1 MSTFTI
7 KHLRNSTL
15 SGTEAAFTKDNVLLG
30 RREGADVLFDAH
42 RDPLVSGAHAEV
54 RIVSGRPVVQ
64 DLGSSNGT
72 FVNGTRITAATPL
85 NQGDTVTLGAGGP
98 EFAVVL
104 PPTPAPTTPAA
115 PPAPPATPE
124 VARTIA
130 APRRAPAPAK
140 PGLTQAEP
148 APAAQGDSSL
158 APVARAGGTGA
169 SPTKGP
175 GMNTIMRIVG
185 QATARERKRT
195 IVIASCITLV
205 LVTVV
210 SIFVY
215 NSVPRA
221 KDGPP
226 PGEVVLGRILPSVYV
241 VMIRT
246 ETGGAASYSPQGTAW
261 SLRKGELG
269 TNAHVAEIF
278 NELGAGETL
287 IARPHTPSGKEPA
300 DLRIAGVTLHPG
312 YTRHLELIR
321 EVLPFSTADSA
332 FLDTIRA
339 CDVGLLHI
347 EPADQDKQAPVLT
360 LATDEEIARVSSG
373 SRLYSAGF
381 PSENIT
387 QQSWDRPT
395 ATGVSG
401 IVSKKTDV
409 FLGSGASEADNLTY
423 TYQFETAGGGSGS
436 PVVNEYG
443 KVFGLLSAIN
453 NAGFMGRGRVA
464 VGGTSYGPRVDVLR
478 ELLDKTADERQTART
493 ERWRARLKTLYEQ
506 GITNPVPLARYL
518 ARFIAD
524 REQWT
529 MRSSPLFADPAYT
542 TLKPGEAA
550 WLSDWWDVNAE
561 SHWAACVIAYDY
573 RARITASVID
583 DAQLDVPLQSEVY
596 FAHIGLTTPANAVR
610 LRLRVQVDANPDLGP
625 VKIAVVLV
633 QIKE

>member
-1 MSTFTI
+1 
-7 KHLRNSTL
+7 
-15 SGTEAAFTKDNVLLG
+15 
-30 RREGADVLFDAH
+30 
-42 RDPLVSGAHAEV
+42 
-54 RIVSGRPVVQ
+54 
-64 DLGSSNGT
+64 
-72 FVNGTRITAATPL
+72 
-85 NQGDTVTLGAGGP
+85 
-98 EFAVVL
+98 
-104 PPTPAPTTPAA
+104 
-115 PPAPPATPE
+115 
-124 VARTIA
+124 
-130 APRRAPAPAK
+130 
-140 PGLTQAEP
+140 
-148 APAAQGDSSL
+148 
-158 APVARAGGTGA
+158 
-169 SPTKGP
+169 
-175 GMNTIMRIVG
+175 MNTIMRIVG

-195 IVIASCITLV
+195 IIIASCITLV

-210 SIFVY
+210 SVIVY

-226 PGEVVLGRILPSVYV
+226 AGEVVLGQVLPSVYV
-241 VMIRT
+241 VMIRS

-287 IARPHTPSGKEPA
+287 IARPHTPAGKEPS

-312 YTRHLELIR
+312 YTRHHELIR
-321 EVLPFSTADSA
+321 EVLPFSTADNA

-339 CDVGLLHI
+339 CDVALLHI
-347 EPADQDKQAPVLT
+347 AEADHDKQAPALT

-409 FLGSGASEADNLTY
+409 FLGGGSSEADNLTY

-478 ELLDKTADERQTART
+478 ELLEQTADERQTART

-506 GITNPVPLARYL
+506 GVSNPVPLARFL

-529 MRSSPLFADPAYT
+529 MRSSPLFADPAYA
-542 TLKPGEAA
+542 TLKPGDPA
-550 WLSDWWDVNAE
+550 WLSDWWEVNTE
-561 SHWAACVIAYDY
+561 GHWAACVIAYDH
-573 RARITASVID
+573 RARVTASVID
-583 DAQLDVPLQSEVY
+583 DGQLDVELQSEVY

-625 VKIAVVLV
+625 VKVGVVLV